1 MRRYGRRGAGLMRC
15 STRGDYGLRALI
27 ELADHY
33 GQGPLQCSEIALR
46 RHVPEQYLDQLLTT
60 LRKAG
65 FVRSQRG
72 PAGGH
77 ELARDP
83 AEIPVYE
90 AIVALEGSLSPIAW
104 LDEPADRTDHPSSV
118 RSARDMGAHPRVH
131 QRHPRLLH
139 NRRPPREGTQGSS
152 GEVSDM
158 TAPSRPRI
166 ADSVLDLVGDTPL
179 VRLNRVVPEGSATIY
194 GKLESMNPGG
204 SVKDR
209 IALNMVEEA
218 ERSGRLKPGATIIEP
233 TSGNTGI
240 GLAMVAAVKGYRLIL
255 TMPEDMSVERRR
267 LFERY
272 GAEVHLTP
280 AIEGMTGAVFA
291 ASQLAESES
300 HVFVPQQF
308 ENPANPDIHRR
319 TTAREILAA
328 TENRIDAFVAAVGTG
343 GTITGVGQ
351 VLREE
356 LGNSILIVAVEPAR
370 SPVLSGGRPGLSGIQ
385 GIGASFV
392 PGVLDREVYDEV
404 IRIED
409 KDAFAMT
416 ARLTREEG
424 LLVGISAAANVV
436 ASLSVAERLGK
447 DARIVTILCD
457 TGERYLSV
465 DL

>member
-1 MRRYGRRGAGLMRC
+1 
-15 STRGDYGLRALI
+15 
-27 ELADHY
+27 
-33 GQGPLQCSEIALR
+33 
-46 RHVPEQYLDQLLTT
+46 
-60 LRKAG
+60 
-65 FVRSQRG
+65 
-72 PAGGH
+72 
-77 ELARDP
+77 
-83 AEIPVYE
+83 
-90 AIVALEGSLSPIAW
+90 
-104 LDEPADRTDHPSSV
+104 
-118 RSARDMGAHPRVH
+118 
-131 QRHPRLLH
+131 
-139 NRRPPREGTQGSS
+139 
-152 GEVSDM
+152 M
-158 TAPSRPRI
+158 TAPSRPRV
-166 ADSVLDLVGDTPL
+166 ADSILDLVGATPL
-179 VRLNRVVPEGSATIY
+179 VRLNRVVPEGSAAVY
-194 GKLESMNPGG
+194 GKLESLNPGG

-209 IALNMVEEA
+209 IALAMIEDA
-218 ERSGRLKPGATIIEP
+218 ERSGALRPGATIIEP

-291 ASQLAESES
+291 ASQLAESETD
-300 HVFVPQQF
+300 VFVPQQF
-308 ENPANPDIHRR
+308 ENPANPDVHRR

-328 TENRIDAFVAAVGTG
+328 TDGEIDAFVAAVGTG

-356 LGNSILIVAVEPAR
+356 LGDRVQIVAVEPAR

-424 LLVGISAAANVV
+424 LLVGISAAANVI
-436 ASLSVAERLGK
+436 ASLTVAERLGE